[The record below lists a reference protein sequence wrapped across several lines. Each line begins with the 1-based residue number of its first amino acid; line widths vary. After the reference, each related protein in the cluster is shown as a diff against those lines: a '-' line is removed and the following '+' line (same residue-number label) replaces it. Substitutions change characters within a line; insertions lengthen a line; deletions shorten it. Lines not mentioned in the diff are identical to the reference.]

1 MDTSAF
7 KSTARGRIR
16 QTLEGYEAFFPEPL
30 PRSLEYPEETVHKL
44 NDAVAAVHRLGGA
57 SRLLPS
63 PDLLSRPYVQV
74 EAVLSSRIEGTRT
87 TVHELLR
94 FEAEEPTEDVD
105 GDDVR
110 EVANYS
116 RALDT
121 GFQRLKALPLSL
133 RLLREMH
140 SVLFENVAGAQTPGE
155 FRTSQNWIGP
165 PGCTLSTAT
174 FVPPPP
180 NDMAEALADFER
192 FLHERERPALITL
205 AMAHYQFEVIHPF
218 LDGNGRVGRL
228 LVPLV
233 LAERGVLAWPLLP
246 LSVYLEQHRTRYYE
260 LLFETSATGDF
271 TPWFNFFLDGVRNQA
286 IAAEERAVRLV
297 DLQKELRD
305 RLLDARASNTCLR
318 LADHLLSN
326 PIVTGKRAQQV
337 LVVSRPT
344 AHATID
350 RLEDLGILN
359 EMTQRSRNRVYIA
372 QEIFDAVYDLPESN
386 AKRAR

>member
-1 MDTSAF
+1 MDISAF
-7 KSTARGRIR
+7 RSTARGRVH

-30 PRSLEYPEETVHKL
+30 PRSLEYSEETVHKL

-63 PDLLSRPYVQV
+63 PDLLSRPYIQV

-87 TVHELLR
+87 TVHDLLR
-94 FEAEEPTEDVD
+94 YEAGEAAEDAANQD
-105 GDDVR
+105 LI

-116 RALDT
+116 RALDS
-121 GFQRLKALPLSL
+121 GFRRLKELSLSL
-133 RLLREMH
+133 RLIKEMH
-140 SVLFENVAGAQTPGE
+140 ATLFKGVAGAQTPGE

-165 PGCTLSTAT
+165 PGCTLATAT

-180 NDMAEALADFER
+180 NDMGEALADLER
-192 FLHERERPALITL
+192 FLHERERPVLITL
-205 AMAHYQFEVIHPF
+205 AMAHYQFEAIHPF
-218 LDGNGRVGRL
+218 LDGNGRIGRL

-260 LLFETSATGDF
+260 LLFETSTGGDF
-271 TPWFNFFLDGVRNQA
+271 TDWFNFFLDGVRDQA
-286 IAAEERAVRLV
+286 RAAEERAARLV
-297 DLQKELRD
+297 DLQKDLRE
-305 RLLDARASNTCLR
+305 RLLHARASNTCLR

-326 PIVTGKRAQQV
+326 PLITGKRAQQV
-337 LVVSRPT
+337 LAVSRPT

-350 RLEDLGILN
+350 RLEELGILK
-359 EMTQRSRNRVYIA
+359 ELTQRSRNRIYMA
-372 QEIFDAVYDLPESN
+372 EEIFHAVYDLSQN
-386 AKRAR
+386 RI

>member
-7 KSTARGRIR
+7 KSPARGRVR
-16 QTLEGYEAFFPEPL
+16 QTLEGYEAFFPERL
-30 PRSLEYPEETVHKL
+30 PRSLEYSAETVHKL

-63 PDLLSRPYVQV
+63 PDLLSRPYIQV
-74 EAVLSSRIEGTRT
+74 EAVLSSRIEGTQT

-94 FEAEEPTEDVD
+94 FEADESAADVD
-105 GDDVR
+105 GRDVR

-116 RALDT
+116 KALDV
-121 GFQRLKALPLSL
+121 GFRRLKELPLSL

-140 SVLFENVAGAQTPGE
+140 ATLFTGVAGAQTPGE

-180 NDMAEALADFER
+180 DHMAEALTDFER

-218 LDGNGRVGRL
+218 LDGNGRIGRL

-271 TPWFNFFLDGVRNQA
+271 TAWFNFFLDGVRDQA
-286 IAAEERAVRLV
+286 IAAEERAARLV

-337 LVVSRPT
+337 LGVSRPT

-350 RLEDLGILN
+350 RLEELGILS

-372 QEIFDAVYDLPESN
+372 QEIFDAVYDLPQSSG
-386 AKRAR
+386 AR